1 MKKIKRDLK
10 FSIRKF
16 KVGIGSVAIGAIFL
30 ISSNGEV
37 EAAKLTNES
46 QMTIKGTE
54 QQESSQEEAT
64 RTKQGNEQ
72 TTQDTEQAETKEVSE
87 TQKSEV
93 QEPVVEESQQVETD
107 ATKEIETTDVNQKQ
121 EAPKEQE
128 QQEAPNEEIEVSEPK
143 GTESNKTVTDTK
155 QVNEQQNSSQVS
167 NKQEVQETKQKQPET
182 TVSKEQEGSEA
193 TQPEKSETN
202 TQVSKTT
209 QPEVKETKTNKKVA
223 SVKANTQSMKVAS
236 TSAAITSGTNKST
249 VTKDNFT
256 DYFKL
261 NGDATYDK
269 NTGKI
274 TLTTDARSKKGS
286 FSLNSKIDMSQ
297 SFTLKGKINLGNKN
311 ATQGGA
317 DGIGIAFHPNSIND
331 IGSYG
336 GGLGIGGL
344 SKAFGFKLDTWYN
357 ESGETTFVK
366 DPVSFS
372 NNKNKTMGAFVYTNS
387 QNAAVTDENSIQ
399 FIGGPINNN
408 FNDITIEYDGDS
420 QIMKI
425 TYTDS
430 LGTHIF
436 SKNMGLY

>member
-1 MKKIKRDLK
+1 M
-10 FSIRKF
+10 
-16 KVGIGSVAIGAIFL
+16 
-30 ISSNGEV
+30 
-37 EAAKLTNES
+37 
-46 QMTIKGTE
+46 
-54 QQESSQEEAT
+54 
-64 RTKQGNEQ
+64 
-72 TTQDTEQAETKEVSE
+72 
-87 TQKSEV
+87 
-93 QEPVVEESQQVETD
+93 
-107 ATKEIETTDVNQKQ
+107 
-121 EAPKEQE
+121 
-128 QQEAPNEEIEVSEPK
+128 
-143 GTESNKTVTDTK
+143 
-155 QVNEQQNSSQVS
+155 
-167 NKQEVQETKQKQPET
+167 
-182 TVSKEQEGSEA
+182 
-193 TQPEKSETN
+193 
-202 TQVSKTT
+202 
-209 QPEVKETKTNKKVA
+209 
-223 SVKANTQSMKVAS
+223 
-236 TSAAITSGTNKST
+236 
-249 VTKDNFT
+249 
-256 DYFKL
+256 
-261 NGDATYDK
+261 
-269 NTGKI
+269 
-274 TLTTDARSKKGS
+274 
-286 FSLNSKIDMSQ
+286 NSKIDMSQ

-317 DGIGIAFHPNSIND
+317 DGIGIVFHPNSIND

-436 SKNMGLY
+436 LKIWVYI